1 MTWGELPGDRLSVCV
16 AVAMEA
22 ANRDVEPEL
31 AIALSYTESR
41 FNPNAVSSRGAVG
54 PLQIRPVFHCPGG
67 RLEGCDL
74 IKAGVGAII
83 RYQTKYGPRLADVLC
98 HWNSGNRC
106 YPRSEAFAYIV
117 MKRRRVLLRA
127 QEK

>member
-1 MTWGELPGDRLSVCV
+1 MTWGVLPSERLGVCV
-16 AVAMEA
+16 AVGVEA
-22 ANRDVEPEL
+22 GSRGVEPEL
-31 AIALSYTESR
+31 AVALSYTESR
-41 FNPNAVSSRGAVG
+41 FSATAVSSRGAVG
-54 PLQIRPVFHCPGG
+54 PLQIRPVFHCPGR

-83 RYQTKYGPRLADVLC
+83 RYQTKYGPGLKSVLC

-127 QEK
+127 QER